1 MVEKLDEDRCMC
13 FKDNKSRNEM
23 IIDRRLGLIKYHLM
37 EKEGVTQEQKLVKI
51 RWDLKQV
58 KLRGEVVAWMQDD
71 VMKYDKGI
79 EQVNA
84 EAETA
89 MKTWLEKRDGDRQ

>member
-1 MVEKLDEDRCMC
+1 MKKLDENRCIR
-13 FKDNKSRNEM
+13 FKDNKTWNDR
-23 IIDRRLGLIKYHLM
+23 IIDRRLGLIKYQLM
-37 EKEGVTQEQKLVKI
+37 EKEGITQEQQLVKI

-58 KLRGEVVAWMQDD
+58 KLRGEVVAWMEGD

-79 EQVNA
+79 EQVKA
-84 EAETA
+84 EAETT